1 MKNVTLFQK
10 ISLSKFS
17 PMISCLSVLLSISG
31 SLSSFFEVSNDIFV
45 VLIVLINKV
54 AQEDAPAVF
63 VDEDIQNEITKLDT
77 LGIIGSFFRTVCT
90 LKLICL
96 QLVIFTDVGRL
107 EQTFDVQIIPAFQSG
122 KVLSVIHPPYLLA
135 RDSKLE
141 RELDQKA
148 EEPLAN
154 LDDSVFSR
162 SSSFSDLVSAVG
174 LASANARI
182 RRESHSQGLQGNC
195 QALVP
200 TLGNLTNRA
209 LDNLVLIPSEERR
222 PSVIVSPSR
231 SFRTSTPSLSPSN
244 PNSRPT
250 ARADLSTIPICS
262 RSHSQEANF
271 STNPDLH
278 QDISFPSTMN
288 DAEKEIRKSCN
299 ELKALMFMFNARK
312 LYKSNLHLLD
322 NKREKIEEKA
332 VSIFVAIESLLFD
345 YQTEISG
352 QKKQEIEAFK
362 AQIEAEVTSYQ
373 EALETKASQLNDV
386 AGPGHDSSNDANNSL
401 QQAIKAQNDL
411 SVKQAAEKLEI
422 EKKAAISKAKTKL
435 IGLDADLSDLSKA
448 INEISAGDWE
458 LETDISVARGMRK
471 IEKWEKSY
479 DKLVVAYREAQEIYN
494 THNLTEND
502 VPFATAEVNMQ
513 LLSEELKE
521 VKEAIVDEDN
531 VRELYTL
538 DAKKTDLVKLPVFS
552 GKDGEDY
559 LEFKEK
565 MEKGLIHNRVT
576 RADKLAKLREQLKG
590 HALKLIPESLTG
602 DIDQAWKT
610 LDNMYGDPTRL
621 VRYKQNLLFS
631 LGEQPRP
638 NGKGGIKA
646 VVEWYLQVEANL
658 QNLLELGQKDHLLAM
673 EIWNGAALDKYIA
686 LFPETKR
693 IKLRKCSGSQKAK
706 LEAIV
711 DLISGFRMDY
721 QKDQVFYESKKPTVV
736 GSAQFAFSGSSDDDD
751 KAKAKITAKKK
762 GR

>member
-135 RDSKLE
+135 RGSKLE
-141 RELDQKA
+141 RELDQET
-148 EEPLAN
+148 EELQAN
-154 LDDSVFSR
+154 LDESVFSR
-162 SSSFSDLVSAVG
+162 SSSFSDLVNAVG

-200 TLGNLTNRA
+200 TLGNLTSRA
-209 LDNLVLIPSEERR
+209 LDDLVLIPSEERR

-271 STNPDLH
+271 STNPDFSIL
-278 QDISFPSTMN
+278 STMN

-373 EALETKASQLNDV
+373 EALETKASQL
-386 AGPGHDSSNDANNSL
+386 
-401 QQAIKAQNDL
+401 
-411 SVKQAAEKLEI
+411 
-422 EKKAAISKAKTKL
+422 
-435 IGLDADLSDLSKA
+435 
-448 INEISAGDWE
+448 
-458 LETDISVARGMRK
+458 
-471 IEKWEKSY
+471 
-479 DKLVVAYREAQEIYN
+479 
-494 THNLTEND
+494 
-502 VPFATAEVNMQ
+502 F
-513 LLSEELKE
+513 
-521 VKEAIVDEDN
+521 
-531 VRELYTL
+531 
-538 DAKKTDLVKLPVFS
+538 
-552 GKDGEDY
+552 
-559 LEFKEK
+559 
-565 MEKGLIHNRVT
+565 
-576 RADKLAKLREQLKG
+576 
-590 HALKLIPESLTG
+590 
-602 DIDQAWKT
+602 
-610 LDNMYGDPTRL
+610 
-621 VRYKQNLLFS
+621 
-631 LGEQPRP
+631 
-638 NGKGGIKA
+638 
-646 VVEWYLQVEANL
+646 
-658 QNLLELGQKDHLLAM
+658 
-673 EIWNGAALDKYIA
+673 
-686 LFPETKR
+686 
-693 IKLRKCSGSQKAK
+693 
-706 LEAIV
+706 
-711 DLISGFRMDY
+711 
-721 QKDQVFYESKKPTVV
+721 
-736 GSAQFAFSGSSDDDD
+736 
-751 KAKAKITAKKK
+751 
-762 GR
+762 

>member
-1 MKNVTLFQK
+1 M
-10 ISLSKFS
+10 
-17 PMISCLSVLLSISG
+17 
-31 SLSSFFEVSNDIFV
+31 SNDIFK

-63 VDEDIQNEITKLDT
+63 VDEDIQNEITKLNT
-77 LGIIGSFFRTVCT
+77 LGIIGLDFRTVCT

-135 RDSKLE
+135 RGSKLE
-141 RELDQKA
+141 RELDQET
-148 EEPLAN
+148 EELQAN
-154 LDDSVFSR
+154 LDESVFSR
-162 SSSFSDLVSAVG
+162 SSSFSDLVNAAG

-182 RRESHSQGLQGNC
+182 RRESLSQGLQGNC

-278 QDISFPSTMN
+278 QDISILSTMN

-373 EALETKASQLNDV
+373 EALETKASQLND
-386 AGPGHDSSNDANNSL
+386 ACGQDSSNDANNSL

-411 SVKQAAEKLEI
+411 SVKQTAEKLEI

-448 INEISAGDWE
+448 IN
-458 LETDISVARGMRK
+458 
-471 IEKWEKSY
+471 
-479 DKLVVAYREAQEIYN
+479 
-494 THNLTEND
+494 
-502 VPFATAEVNMQ
+502 
-513 LLSEELKE
+513 
-521 VKEAIVDEDN
+521 
-531 VRELYTL
+531 
-538 DAKKTDLVKLPVFS
+538 
-552 GKDGEDY
+552 
-559 LEFKEK
+559 
-565 MEKGLIHNRVT
+565 
-576 RADKLAKLREQLKG
+576 
-590 HALKLIPESLTG
+590 
-602 DIDQAWKT
+602 
-610 LDNMYGDPTRL
+610 
-621 VRYKQNLLFS
+621 
-631 LGEQPRP
+631 
-638 NGKGGIKA
+638 
-646 VVEWYLQVEANL
+646 
-658 QNLLELGQKDHLLAM
+658 
-673 EIWNGAALDKYIA
+673 
-686 LFPETKR
+686 
-693 IKLRKCSGSQKAK
+693 
-706 LEAIV
+706 
-711 DLISGFRMDY
+711 
-721 QKDQVFYESKKPTVV
+721 
-736 GSAQFAFSGSSDDDD
+736 
-751 KAKAKITAKKK
+751 
-762 GR
+762 